1 MTPQNPSARFFPTF
15 LALVTLMF
23 SLCMAPTWAAEK
35 SAKRGIAYDIALP
48 ADLSALSSG
57 VSWWYNWSPR
67 PHDRLAS
74 YDYASMYG
82 VDFIPMV
89 WNGNVDDGQLKQY
102 LLAHSAIRYLLVI
115 NEPNLLDQANMT
127 PETAASFWP
136 RLEQIAAQT
145 GVKLVG
151 PAMNWGTMPGY
162 GDPVVWLDA
171 FYTAYRSM
179 NQNRDPRIDY
189 LAFHWYDYGLPGM
202 LDRLSKYGKPFWI
215 TEFANW
221 HTLDDGAQID
231 SVDKQKQQMAE
242 MVATL
247 EQRQDVFRYAW
258 FTGRMNPDPH
268 FSSLLDAEGKL
279 TELGQYYLSLPHS
292 E

>member
-15 LALVTLMF
+15 LALVTLML

-57 VSWWYNWSPR
+57 VSWWYNWSPK

-102 LLAHSAIRYLLVI
+102 LLAHPAIRYLLVI

-127 PETAASFWP
+127 PEAAASFWP

-171 FYTAYRSM
+171 FY
-179 NQNRDPRIDY
+179 
-189 LAFHWYDYGLPGM
+189 
-202 LDRLSKYGKPFWI
+202 
-215 TEFANW
+215 
-221 HTLDDGAQID
+221 
-231 SVDKQKQQMAE
+231 
-242 MVATL
+242 
-247 EQRQDVFRYAW
+247 
-258 FTGRMNPDPH
+258 
-268 FSSLLDAEGKL
+268 
-279 TELGQYYLSLPHS
+279 LSLIHI
-292 E
+292 